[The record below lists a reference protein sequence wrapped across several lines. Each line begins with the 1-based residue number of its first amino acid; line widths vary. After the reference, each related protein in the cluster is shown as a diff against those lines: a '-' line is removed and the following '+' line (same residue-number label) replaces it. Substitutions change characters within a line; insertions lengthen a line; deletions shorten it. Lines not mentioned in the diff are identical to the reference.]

1 MEKKKTTDDHER
13 YRRLCALAL
22 AESLDQEERLRLKQH
37 LSTCGS
43 CRDIYNQY
51 AEIGEVGMTF
61 LGWRDPLEDNEG

>member
-1 MEKKKTTDDHER
+1 
-13 YRRLCALAL
+13 LAL